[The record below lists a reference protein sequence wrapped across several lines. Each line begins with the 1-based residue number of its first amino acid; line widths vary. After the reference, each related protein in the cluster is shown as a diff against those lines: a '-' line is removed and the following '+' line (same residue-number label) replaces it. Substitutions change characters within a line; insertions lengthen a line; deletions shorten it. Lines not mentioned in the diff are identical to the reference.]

1 MSFIMG
7 FTIST
12 TSNCGLT
19 LISNSFIQNH
29 MPSANGNF
37 VKIYLYLVML
47 CQHADTAGN
56 SSIDALADCF
66 ECTESDILRAL
77 RYWQKE
83 GLLSLEETADGK
95 LCGIGLLPF
104 PEDSTDTEEAS
115 SSPAPS
121 AVSPE
126 ETPASAA
133 EETFCASQ
141 PVNQPQEPQIR
152 HYTLDEIAEFQKNP
166 DIQEMLFVVETYI
179 RHPFSENDINTILFW
194 HEDLHFSAELIVY
207 LVEYCV
213 SKGHTNLRYLNK
225 VALAWH
231 EKKITSVEQAKSEA
245 AVRSKAYYA
254 VMKAFGITGRNL
266 IDSETAMIRKWTK
279 EYAFDLSL
287 IQEACA
293 RTISSTGQSSFSYA
307 DSILTSWYN
316 DKVHSLEDVKR
327 LDATHQQKKKER
339 AALKANAAASPKKNN
354 FNNFESREND
364 YKSLEAM
371 LLNSPI
377 RS

>member
-104 PEDSTDTEEAS
+104 PEDSTDTKEAS

-141 PVNQPQEPQIR
+141 PVNLPQEPQIR

-339 AALKANAAASPKKNN
+339 AAVKANAAASPKKNN

>member
-104 PEDSTDTEEAS
+104 PEDSTDREEAS

-121 AVSPE
+121 AVSLE

-133 EETFCASQ
+133 GENVSGSQ

>member
-115 SSPAPS
+115 SSPAPP
-121 AVSPE
+121 AVSLE

-133 EETFCASQ
+133 GETFCASQ
-141 PVNQPQEPQIR
+141 PVNLPQEPQIR

-339 AALKANAAASPKKNN
+339 AAAKANAAASPKKNN

>member
-1 MSFIMG
+1 MR
-7 FTIST
+7 
-12 TSNCGLT
+12 
-19 LISNSFIQNH
+19 
-29 MPSANGNF
+29 
-37 VKIYLYLVML
+37 K
-47 CQHADTAGN
+47 
-56 SSIDALADCF
+56 
-66 ECTESDILRAL
+66 
-77 RYWQKE
+77 K
-83 GLLSLEETADGK
+83 LLLWNRPKA
-95 LCGIGLLPF
+95 
-104 PEDSTDTEEAS
+104 
-115 SSPAPS
+115 
-121 AVSPE
+121 
-126 ETPASAA
+126 
-133 EETFCASQ
+133 
-141 PVNQPQEPQIR
+141 
-152 HYTLDEIAEFQKNP
+152 
-166 DIQEMLFVVETYI
+166 
-179 RHPFSENDINTILFW
+179 
-194 HEDLHFSAELIVY
+194 
-207 LVEYCV
+207 
-213 SKGHTNLRYLNK
+213 
-225 VALAWH
+225 
-231 EKKITSVEQAKSEA
+231 EA

-339 AALKANAAASPKKNN
+339 AAVKANAAASPKKNN

>member
-1 MSFIMG
+1 MINIQLHNDCPATDTIVPNQFIDR
-7 FTIST
+7 F
-12 TSNCGLT
+12 
-19 LISNSFIQNH
+19 
-29 MPSANGNF
+29 MPSANGEF
-37 VKIYLYLVML
+37 VKVYLYLL
-47 CQHADTAGN
+47 RCIHSHASNCTI
-56 SSIDALADCF
+56 SEIADKF
-66 ECTESDILRAL
+66 NNTEMDIQRAL

-121 AVSPE
+121 AVSPK

-133 EETFCASQ
+133 GENVSGSQ
-141 PVNQPQEPQIR
+141 PVNLPQEPQIR

-245 AVRSKAYYA
+245 AVRSKAYYT

-339 AALKANAAASPKKNN
+339 AAVKANAAASPKKNN

>member
-1 MSFIMG
+1 M
-7 FTIST
+7 
-12 TSNCGLT
+12 NL
-19 LISNSFIQNH
+19 
-29 MPSANGNF
+29 
-37 VKIYLYLVML
+37 
-47 CQHADTAGN
+47 
-56 SSIDALADCF
+56 
-66 ECTESDILRAL
+66 
-77 RYWQKE
+77 
-83 GLLSLEETADGK
+83 
-95 LCGIGLLPF
+95 
-104 PEDSTDTEEAS
+104 
-115 SSPAPS
+115 
-121 AVSPE
+121 
-126 ETPASAA
+126 
-133 EETFCASQ
+133 
-141 PVNQPQEPQIR
+141 PQEPQIR

-339 AALKANAAASPKKNN
+339 AVAKANAAASPKKNN

>member
-121 AVSPE
+121 AVSLE

-133 EETFCASQ
+133 GETFCASQ
-141 PVNQPQEPQIR
+141 PVNLPQEPQIR

-339 AALKANAAASPKKNN
+339 AAVKANAAASPKKNN

>member
-1 MSFIMG
+1 MIVQPRTQSFP
-7 FTIST
+7 
-12 TSNCGLT
+12 TSLLT
-19 LISNSFIQNH
+19 ALCRQQT
-29 MPSANGNF
+29 GN
-37 VKIYLYLVML
+37 L
-47 CQHADTAGN
+47 
-56 SSIDALADCF
+56 
-66 ECTESDILRAL
+66 L
-77 RYWQKE
+77 RYIYIYYGASILMHQIVQFLKLLTNLTIQKWTFSVHCVT
-83 GLLSLEETADGK
+83 GRKKDSSLWRKPPTVNCAES
-95 LCGIGLLPF
+95 GLLPF

-115 SSPAPS
+115 SSPAPP
-121 AVSPE
+121 AVSLE

-133 EETFCASQ
+133 GETFCASQ
-141 PVNQPQEPQIR
+141 PVNLPQEPQIR

-339 AALKANAAASPKKNN
+339 AAVKANAAASPKKNN

>member
-1 MSFIMG
+1 MD
-7 FTIST
+7 
-12 TSNCGLT
+12 
-19 LISNSFIQNH
+19 IQ
-29 MPSANGNF
+29 
-37 VKIYLYLVML
+37 
-47 CQHADTAGN
+47 
-56 SSIDALADCF
+56 
-66 ECTESDILRAL
+66 RAL

>member
-121 AVSPE
+121 AVSLE

-133 EETFCASQ
+133 GENVSGSQ
-141 PVNQPQEPQIR
+141 PVNLPQEPQIR

-339 AALKANAAASPKKNN
+339 AAVKANAAASPKKNN

>member
-1 MSFIMG
+1 MINIQLHNDCPATDTIVPNQFIDR
-7 FTIST
+7 F
-12 TSNCGLT
+12 
-19 LISNSFIQNH
+19 
-29 MPSANGNF
+29 MPSANGEF
-37 VKIYLYLVML
+37 VKVYLYLL
-47 CQHADTAGN
+47 RCIHSHASNCTI
-56 SSIDALADCF
+56 SEIADKF
-66 ECTESDILRAL
+66 NNTEMDIQRAL

-121 AVSPE
+121 AVSPK

-133 EETFCASQ
+133 GETFCAPQ
-141 PVNQPQEPQIR
+141 PVNLPQEPQIR

-245 AVRSKAYYA
+245 AVRSKAYYT

-339 AALKANAAASPKKNN
+339 AAVKANAAASPKKNN

>member
-104 PEDSTDTEEAS
+104 PEDSTDTKEAS

-121 AVSPE
+121 AVSLE

-141 PVNQPQEPQIR
+141 PVNLPQEPQIR

-339 AALKANAAASPKKNN
+339 AAAKANAAASPKKNN

>member
-121 AVSPE
+121 AVSPK

-133 EETFCASQ
+133 GETFCASQ
-141 PVNQPQEPQIR
+141 PVNLPQEPQIR

-339 AALKANAAASPKKNN
+339 AAVKANAAASPKKNN

>member
-104 PEDSTDTEEAS
+104 PEDSTNTEEAS

-121 AVSPE
+121 AVSLE

-133 EETFCASQ
+133 GENVSCSQ
-141 PVNQPQEPQIR
+141 PANQPQEPQIR

-339 AALKANAAASPKKNN
+339 AAVKANAAASPKKNN

>member
-83 GLLSLEETADGK
+83 GLLSLEETSDGK

-104 PEDSTDTEEAS
+104 PEDSTDREEAS

-121 AVSPE
+121 AVSLE
-126 ETPASAA
+126 ETPASTAG
-133 EETFCASQ
+133 ENVSGSQ
-141 PVNQPQEPQIR
+141 PVNLPQEPQIR

-339 AALKANAAASPKKNN
+339 AAVKANAAASPKKNN

>member
-104 PEDSTDTEEAS
+104 PEDSTDREEAS

-121 AVSPE
+121 AVSLE

-133 EETFCASQ
+133 GETFCASQ

-339 AALKANAAASPKKNN
+339 AAVKANAAASPKKNN

>member
-121 AVSPE
+121 AVSLE

-133 EETFCASQ
+133 GETFCASQ
-141 PVNQPQEPQIR
+141 PVNLPQEPQIR

-266 IDSETAMIRKWTK
+266 IDSEIAMIRKWTK

-339 AALKANAAASPKKNN
+339 AAVKANAAASPKKNN

>member
-104 PEDSTDTEEAS
+104 PEDSTDREEAS

-121 AVSPE
+121 AVSLE

-133 EETFCASQ
+133 GETFCASQ

-339 AALKANAAASPKKNN
+339 AAAKANAAASPKKNN

>member
-104 PEDSTDTEEAS
+104 PEDSTNTEEAS

-121 AVSPE
+121 AVSLE

-133 EETFCASQ
+133 GENVSGSQ
-141 PVNQPQEPQIR
+141 PANQPQEPQIR

-339 AALKANAAASPKKNN
+339 AAVKANAAASPKKNN

>member
-121 AVSPE
+121 AVSPK

-133 EETFCASQ
+133 GENVSGSQ
-141 PVNQPQEPQIR
+141 PVNLPQEPQIR

-339 AALKANAAASPKKNN
+339 AAVKANAAASPKKNN

>member
-104 PEDSTDTEEAS
+104 PEDSTNTEEAS

-121 AVSPE
+121 AVSLE

-133 EETFCASQ
+133 GENVSCSQ
-141 PVNQPQEPQIR
+141 PANQPQEPQIR

-339 AALKANAAASPKKNN
+339 AAAKANAAASPKKNN

>member
-115 SSPAPS
+115 SSPAPP
-121 AVSPE
+121 AVSLE

-133 EETFCASQ
+133 GETFCASQ
-141 PVNQPQEPQIR
+141 PVNLPQEPQIR

-339 AALKANAAASPKKNN
+339 AAVKANAAASPKKNN

>member
-1 MSFIMG
+1 MIVQPRTQSFP
-7 FTIST
+7 
-12 TSNCGLT
+12 TSLLT
-19 LISNSFIQNH
+19 ALCRQQT
-29 MPSANGNF
+29 GN
-37 VKIYLYLVML
+37 L
-47 CQHADTAGN
+47 
-56 SSIDALADCF
+56 
-66 ECTESDILRAL
+66 L
-77 RYWQKE
+77 RYIYIYYGASILMHQIVQFLKLLTNLTIQKWTFSVHCVTGRKKDSSLWRKPPTVNCAE
-83 GLLSLEETADGK
+83 SVFFRFRKIPQHGRGIFLSCPVCCSL
-95 LCGIGLLPF
+95 
-104 PEDSTDTEEAS
+104 
-115 SSPAPS
+115 
-121 AVSPE
+121 E

-133 EETFCASQ
+133 GENVSCSQ
-141 PVNQPQEPQIR
+141 PANQPQEPQIR

-194 HEDLHFSAELIVY
+194 HEELHFSAELIVY

-293 RTISSTGQSSFSYA
+293 RTIPVPVSQVSVMP
-307 DSILTSWYN
+307 IL
-316 DKVHSLEDVKR
+316 
-327 LDATHQQKKKER
+327 
-339 AALKANAAASPKKNN
+339 
-354 FNNFESREND
+354 F
-364 YKSLEAM
+364 
-371 LLNSPI
+371 
-377 RS
+377 

>member
-83 GLLSLEETADGK
+83 GLLSPEETADGK

-104 PEDSTDTEEAS
+104 PEDSTDTKEAS

-121 AVSPE
+121 AVSLE

-133 EETFCASQ
+133 GENVSGSQ

-339 AALKANAAASPKKNN
+339 AAVKANAAASPKKNN

>member
-121 AVSPE
+121 AVSLE

-133 EETFCASQ
+133 GENVSCSQ
-141 PVNQPQEPQIR
+141 PANQPQEPQIR

-339 AALKANAAASPKKNN
+339 AAAKANAAASPKKNN

>member
-121 AVSPE
+121 AVSLE
-126 ETPASAA
+126 ETPASTAG
-133 EETFCASQ
+133 ENVSGSQ
-141 PVNQPQEPQIR
+141 PVNLPQEPQIR

-339 AALKANAAASPKKNN
+339 AAVKANAAASPKKNN

>member
-1 MSFIMG
+1 MD
-7 FTIST
+7 
-12 TSNCGLT
+12 
-19 LISNSFIQNH
+19 IQ
-29 MPSANGNF
+29 
-37 VKIYLYLVML
+37 
-47 CQHADTAGN
+47 
-56 SSIDALADCF
+56 
-66 ECTESDILRAL
+66 RAL

-104 PEDSTDTEEAS
+104 PETSTATEELS
-115 SSPAPS
+115 SIPAT
-121 AVSPE
+121 VSPE
-126 ETPASAA
+126 DQTVSAITETNPV
-133 EETFCASQ
+133 SQ
-141 PVNQPQEPQIR
+141 PADLPQEPQIR

-339 AALKANAAASPKKNN
+339 AAAKANAAASPKKNN